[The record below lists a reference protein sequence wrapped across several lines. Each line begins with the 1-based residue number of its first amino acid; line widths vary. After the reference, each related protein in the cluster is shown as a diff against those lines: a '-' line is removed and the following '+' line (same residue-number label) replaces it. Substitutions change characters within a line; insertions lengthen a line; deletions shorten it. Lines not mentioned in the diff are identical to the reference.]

1 VAALTR
7 LSEALGTTP
16 GAETPGRLLDV
27 EDVAEILGMKRDWIY
42 AEVRAGRLPH
52 VRFGRT
58 VRFRRESI
66 DAWIAASER
75 GKIPSQRNRP
85 GGARH
90 APGHGTEGT
99 SSHARQS

>member
-1 VAALTR
+1 MTR
-7 LSEALGTTP
+7 LSEALGVAP
-16 GAETPGRLLDV
+16 AVEAPGRLLDV

-42 AEVRAGRLPH
+42 AEVRANRLPH

-85 GGARH
+85 GDARH
-90 APGHGTEGT
+90 APGHGTEG
-99 SSHARQS
+99 SISHARQA

>member
-1 VAALTR
+1 MTR
-7 LSEALGTTP
+7 LSEAIGLAP
-16 GAETPGRLLDV
+16 ASQASGRLLDV

-85 GGARH
+85 GGAAH
-90 APGHGTEGT
+90 APGHGTEGHI
-99 SSHARQS
+99 SHARQA